1 MTLFRTLCLALPLAV
16 LPFAVSNPLTAT
28 TAPVEGAWK
37 IDAVHSSVIF
47 KVKHLNTS
55 WAYGRFNTFSGEIVH
70 DAADV
75 SKSKVS
81 CEIDVASIDTANK
94 DRDGHLMS
102 PDFFSAREFP
112 KIRFTSNKV
121 EARGD
126 KLAVSGEFEM
136 HGVKKPMTLLVEKT
150 GNSKTERFG
159 ERVGFHATTT
169 LKRSDFGM
177 KFMLDG
183 IGDDIEVMLSLE
195 LTR

>member
-1 MTLFRTLCLALPLAV
+1 MLRTTLFVLTLACAPLLLLSNRGEALAV
-16 LPFAVSNPLTAT
+16 TPA
-28 TAPVEGAWK
+28 GAWK
-37 IDAVHSSVIF
+37 IDTVHSTVLF
-47 KVKHLNTS
+47 KIKHLNTS
-55 WAYGRFNTFSGEIVH
+55 WAYGRFNSFSGEVVH
-70 DAADV
+70 DAAELA
-75 SKSKVS
+75 KSSVR

-94 DRDGHLMS
+94 DRDGHLTS

-112 KIRFTSNKV
+112 KLTFTSNKV

-126 KLAVSGEFEM
+126 KLAVSGDFEM
-136 HGVKKPMTLLVEKT
+136 HGVKKPITLLVEPT

-177 KFMLDG
+177 KTMLEG
-183 IGDDIEVMLSLE
+183 IGDEVEITLSLE